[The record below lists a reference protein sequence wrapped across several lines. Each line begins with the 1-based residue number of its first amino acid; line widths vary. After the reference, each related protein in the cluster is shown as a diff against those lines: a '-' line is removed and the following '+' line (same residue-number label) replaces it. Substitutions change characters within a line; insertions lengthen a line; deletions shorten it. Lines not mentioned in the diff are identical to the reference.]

1 MQQDP
6 LRILS
11 VSKRE
16 RGWQERLSGLRTL
29 VEEDRGREIEEEMPE
44 RQGETRQPDNCWVM
58 KSK

>member
-29 VEEDRGREIEEEMPE
+29 VEENRGREIEEEMPE
-44 RQGETRQPDNCWVM
+44 RQGEN
-58 KSK
+58 